1 MPARDGTTV
10 FVQEYA
16 KRRLKLQITSVL
28 SVCWHLKSCDHDLE
42 YYVESPAFTLP
53 PFDLSPFFFCIR
65 FLMTPTFSVH
75 HSDAH
80 SSQGDFIRN
89 VGCDQSLSVSD

>member
-1 MPARDGTTV
+1 MPAQDGTTV

-42 YYVESPAFTLP
+42 YYAASPAFTLP
-53 PFDLSPFFFCIR
+53 PFDLSPFFFCIQPQPFR
-65 FLMTPTFSVH
+65 FTIAMLTRRKISFEKLAVTG
-75 HSDAH
+75 A
-80 SSQGDFIRN
+80 
-89 VGCDQSLSVSD
+89 